1 MFLRQIEPPVN
12 EPVTL
17 DEAKLHLKI
26 DIDDDNELIEALI
39 TASWQAVEKYLRR
52 SIMPQTWE
60 LVTDYDNGVVLPYPP
75 VLEIVS
81 VATNG
86 HLIDPD
92 KYHLIGENYLKI
104 SSFLYRNLVIT
115 YQAGYEEVPGG
126 IKLGILM
133 LIAHLYENR
142 AGEPTEVKYNAQVLA
157 GVGLPP
163 TIISILYPYRVV
175 SF

>member
-1 MFLRQIEPPVN
+1 
-12 EPVTL
+12 
-17 DEAKLHLKI
+17 
-26 DIDDDNELIEALI
+26 
-39 TASWQAVEKYLRR
+39 
-52 SIMPQTWE
+52 
-60 LVTDYDNGVVLPYPP
+60 
-75 VLEIVS
+75 
-81 VATNG
+81 
-86 HLIDPD
+86 
-92 KYHLIGENYLKI
+92 
-104 SSFLYRNLVIT
+104 LVIT

-142 AGEPTEVKYNAQVLA
+142 AGEPAEVKYNAQVLA